1 MTTEQHLDAARRA
14 GYIADIRLCQA
25 VSDHPMDND
34 QWECAD
40 EAYAWAIIAA
50 HHGRMAQEC
59 LECDD
64 WFTSPCSAC
73 GSTDDIEVKTCKACN
88 NEFWIPRAII

>member
-40 EAYAWAIIAA
+40 TAYAWSIIAA
-50 HHGRMAQEC
+50 HHGRAAQFCYGCRGAGIVET
-59 LECDD
+59 
-64 WFTSPCSAC
+64 FTTYYCKLCS
-73 GSTDDIEVKTCKACN
+73 GYGWT
-88 NEFWIPRAII
+88 PRAII